1 MQLLA
6 YMAENLQ
13 YDDAKNEF
21 WLNSGAIMDLFC
33 KLMSFY
39 GCPFLL
45 MPVPSL
51 LWQGRPCQIWRIMCF
66 ALFSFLHHF
75 LQLGD
80 ILLKQL
86 YLLPVVGGYGYMSGS
101 RTYNARFMSVP
112 GFVRT
117 GQGLGQCIHRREQAV
132 GTGIEQHLRL

>member
-1 MQLLA
+1 MMQ
-6 YMAENLQ
+6 
-13 YDDAKNEF
+13 KNEF

-33 KLMSFY
+33 KLMPLY
-39 GCPFLL
+39 GCPCLL

-80 ILLKQL
+80 ILLKLL
-86 YLLPVVGGYGYMSGS
+86 YLLLVVGGCGYMSGS
-101 RTYNARFMSVP
+101 RTYNAMLFLYVSARFCQDWPRP
-112 GFVRT
+112 GPV
-117 GQGLGQCIHRREQAV
+117 HPSK
-132 GTGIEQHLRL
+132 GTGCRHRHRAAPEAVTARC